1 MPTKPPPAA
10 SDSSHTPAAAAAVAA
25 PVGAIGGAA
34 LHADDTAPPAAIARL
49 QRLIGG
55 PRDNALLHHAIG
67 VEWLKLGGARQA
79 AEALRA
85 ATSRDASFSAAW
97 KLLGKALSDCGD
109 TTGAGEAWRHGIVAA
124 EARGD
129 VQAAKEMRV
138 FLRRLERAGPAG

>member
-1 MPTKPPPAA
+1 MPAKPPPAA
-10 SDSSHTPAAAAAVAA
+10 TDSSRTPAGAAAATT
-25 PVGAIGGAA
+25 PVGAVGATA
-34 LHADDTAPPAAIARL
+34 RHPDDTAPPAAIARL
-49 QRLIGG
+49 QKLVGG

-67 VEWLKLGGARQA
+67 VEWLKLGRARQA
-79 AEALRA
+79 AESLRA

-109 TTGAGEAWRHGIVAA
+109 TNGAGDAWRHGIVAA

-138 FLRRLERAGPAG
+138 FLRRIERADPAD